1 MSSHIGALSQP
12 DPGLR
17 VLEVALAMLLG
28 FCALILRG
36 SRWPSFPSLPRPAR
50 ADPLSVDWSSVRL
63 HRPNIPEAVWVV
75 LGGVMAAL
83 FIGGPAAFPAGLMGA
98 VGTYVWLSRQRAK
111 AALRE
116 KARLAAQVPPL
127 ADLFAAGLAAGLQ
140 PAHAAVTVARA
151 FGDGNGKPRKD
162 ASEQLDRSKVTGID
176 LLACRFHD
184 AATAVL
190 AGADPQAA
198 WSALALDEATA
209 PLAAAVIRADRTG
222 APAAATVGRAARQLR
237 EAAAD
242 ALSAEVRTV
251 GVRATAPLTLCF
263 LPAFVCLGVVPTAL
277 GLLPRL
283 RG

>member
-1 MSSHIGALSQP
+1 VSIHNNALSWP
-12 DPGLR
+12 DPGAR
-17 VLEVALAMLLG
+17 VLEIALAMLLG
-28 FCALILRG
+28 FCALVLRG
-36 SRWPSFPSLPRPAR
+36 SRWPTFPSLPRSGR
-50 ADPLSVDWSSVRL
+50 TDPLAIDWTAVHLR
-63 HRPNIPEAVWVV
+63 RPNVPEAVWVL
-75 LGGVMAAL
+75 LGGVGVAL
-83 FIGGPAAFPAGLMGA
+83 FVGGAAAFPAGLIGA

-111 AALRE
+111 AQLRD

-140 PAHAAVTVARA
+140 PAHAAVTVAQA
-151 FGDGNGKPRKD
+151 FGGSHKKTHM
-162 ASEQLDRSKVTGID
+162 DRSTLSGID

-209 PLAAAVIRADRTG
+209 PLATAVIRADRTG

-283 RG
+283 SG